1 MLGIYISMDRFSNLM
16 YSCEVWTVYL
26 PLNMIVSMWFEKES
40 NVQLTE
46 SVPLDEGPNG
56 PITSQ

>member
-1 MLGIYISMDRFSNLM
+1 MLGICLFIEGLAILM
-16 YSCEVWTVYL
+16 YSCEVCTVYL
-26 PLNMIVSMWFEKES
+26 PLNMIVSMWFNKES

-46 SVPLDEGPNG
+46 SVPLDEGPND